1 MNAPNADLI
10 AGAGMLLFTGAEALM
25 DSPQIFEILSKFGI
39 IAVLWFW
46 LKDLKNQMKDQ
57 LKAFDKETD
66 EIRSTYDKI
75 LNQRVSEHND
85 YKNRIDQ
92 QLIDKDK
99 MILELQSKI
108 LNNNNK

>member
-1 MNAPNADLI
+1 MSAPNTDLI
-10 AGAGMLLFTGAEALM
+10 AGAGMFLFTGVETLV
-25 DSPQIFEILSKFGI
+25 DSPQVFEILSKFGI

-46 LKDLKNQMKDQ
+46 LKDLKNQMKEQ

-66 EIRSTYDKI
+66 EIRNTYDKI
-75 LNQRVSEHND
+75 LNQRVAEHAD

-92 QLIDKDK
+92 QLVDKDK

-108 LNNNNK
+108 INNNK